1 MYSHLLHTI
10 QLCQIPNPVLVKTPP
25 LNLLF
30 SFSAVVLLFQYV
42 PKTQIT
48 KTFPFSYITAW
59 FTNLA
64 DKRVK
69 TCVSPTKY
77 MGLSER
83 ILRQI
88 LTGKIMLH
96 GLEHACQRQIC
107 RLFNLK
113 SNICKNYI
121 KEMEMW
127 EWLEKLKNPP
137 SLNDFFL
144 PDYLLYLP
152 SWKDTNNAPP
162 YEVTECGFYPGMA
175 SYLFWLYSKW
185 ILRVSQ
191 K

>member
-1 MYSHLLHTI
+1 
-10 QLCQIPNPVLVKTPP
+10 
-25 LNLLF
+25 
-30 SFSAVVLLFQYV
+30 
-42 PKTQIT
+42 
-48 KTFPFSYITAW
+48 
-59 FTNLA
+59 
-64 DKRVK
+64 
-69 TCVSPTKY
+69 

-121 KEMEMW
+121 KEMEILVGVIGETEKSLQS
-127 EWLEKLKNPP
+127 EW
-137 SLNDFFL
+137 FFL

-162 YEVTECGFYPGMA
+162 YEVTECGFTQEWRVTCFDYTA
-175 SYLFWLYSKW
+175 NESSEYLRNKHRAVALWWSCPLCLYLIVNRKPEFGEMQIRSSTSLPSCTCCSSVLHCLPL
-185 ILRVSQ
+185 LRTFNIDH
-191 K
+191 